1 LTSVARACHDI
12 STIKILSCKGI
23 FVAIRSTARPRTRQQ
38 LLKALDEAG
47 RRLGAQ
53 TVLVSDLVATR
64 VGLNSTDLECLDLLY
79 LAGATTAG
87 RLAAHTGLTSGATTA
102 AIDRLEHAGFVTR
115 RRDVEDRR
123 VVLVEVVEAGARLIY
138 PFYRPIVGRL
148 EKVHVKFS
156 DQQLATV
163 LRYFTESL
171 DAMSE
176 HVAWLQTQPA
186 LSRHRCRRPMTT
198 LPDHSAAIS
207 SPPKARRLGRPAR
220 QAPARNQS

>member
-1 LTSVARACHDI
+1 MTS
-12 STIKILSCKGI
+12 T
-23 FVAIRSTARPRTRQQ
+23 RSRSRPRTRPQ
-38 LLKALDEAG
+38 LLKALDEAA

-115 RRDVEDRR
+115 RRDSTDRR
-123 VVLVEVVEAGARLIY
+123 VVLVEVVEAGAKLIF
-138 PFYRPIVGRL
+138 PFYRPIIGGMER
-148 EKVHVKFS
+148 VHTMFS

-171 DAMSE
+171 DAMSD

-186 LSRHRCRRPMTT
+186 LSRHRCRHPMTHM
-198 LPDHSAAIS
+198 PAHSAAAPP
-207 SPPKARRLGRPAR
+207 SPRARRAGPPSRRSPAS
-220 QAPARNQS
+220 RNHR

>member
-1 LTSVARACHDI
+1 MAAR
-12 STIKILSCKGI
+12 SPS
-23 FVAIRSTARPRTRQQ
+23 RSRTRQQ
-38 LLKALDEAG
+38 LLKALDEAA

-115 RRDVEDRR
+115 RRDSTDRR
-123 VVLVEVVEAGARLIY
+123 VVLVEVVEAGAKLIL
-138 PFYRPIVGRL
+138 PFYRPIITGMERVQAA
-148 EKVHVKFS
+148 FS
-156 DQQLATV
+156 DQQLATI

-171 DAMSE
+171 DAMSD

-186 LSRHRCRRPMTT
+186 LSRHRCRQPMTHV
-198 LPDHSAAIS
+198 PVHSAPLS
-207 SPPKARRLGRPAR
+207 SQPRARRVGSPAR
-220 QAPARNQS
+220 RAPASRNHS

>member
-1 LTSVARACHDI
+1 MAS
-12 STIKILSCKGI
+12 
-23 FVAIRSTARPRTRQQ
+23 RSTDNPRTRQQ
-38 LLKALDEAG
+38 LLKALDEAA

-79 LAGATTAG
+79 LAGASTAG

-102 AIDRLEHAGFVTR
+102 AIDRLEQAGFVVR
-115 RRDVEDRR
+115 RRDADDRR

-148 EKVHVKFS
+148 EKVHKKFS

-171 DAMSE
+171 DAMSD
-176 HVAWLQTQPA
+176 HVAWLQNQPA
-186 LSRHRCRRPMTT
+186 LSRHRCRRPMTA
-198 LPDHSAAIS
+198 LPDRSAAHS
-207 SPPKARRLGRPAR
+207 TPKARRIGRPAR
-220 QAPARNQS
+220 RAPAPRNQS

>member
-1 LTSVARACHDI
+1 MAS
-12 STIKILSCKGI
+12 
-23 FVAIRSTARPRTRQQ
+23 RSTQVRPRTRQQ

-87 RLAAHTGLTSGATTA
+87 RLAAYTGLTSGATTA
-102 AIDRLEHAGFVTR
+102 AIDRLEHAGFVVR
-115 RRDVEDRR
+115 RRDAADRR

-138 PFYRPIVGRL
+138 PFYRPIIGRRDKL
-148 EKVHVKFS
+148 HKKHT
-156 DQQLATV
+156 DPQLAFV
-163 LRYFTESL
+163 LRAFTESL
-171 DAMSE
+171 DAMSD

-186 LSRHRCRRPMTT
+186 LSRHRCRRPMTA
-198 LPDHSAAIS
+198 LPDHPVTLS
-207 SPPKARRLGRPAR
+207 SQHKARRVGRPAR
-220 QAPARNQS
+220 RAPVSRNHS

>member
-1 LTSVARACHDI
+1 MAARSPSTS
-12 STIKILSCKGI
+12 
-23 FVAIRSTARPRTRQQ
+23 PTRQQ
-38 LLKALDEAG
+38 LLKALDEHA
-47 RRLGAQ
+47 RLLGAQ

-115 RRDVEDRR
+115 RRDSTDRR
-123 VVLVEVVEAGARLIY
+123 VVLVEVVEAGAKLII
-138 PFYRPIVGRL
+138 PFYRPIIDGM
-148 EKVHVKFS
+148 EKVQAKFS

-171 DAMSE
+171 DAMSN

-186 LSRHRCRRPMTT
+186 LSRRRCRRPMTHV
-198 LPDHSAAIS
+198 PVHSAAAPS
-207 SPPKARRLGRPAR
+207 SQQRARRVGPPSRRSPAS
-220 QAPARNQS
+220 RNHR

>member
-1 LTSVARACHDI
+1 MTA
-12 STIKILSCKGI
+12 T
-23 FVAIRSTARPRTRQQ
+23 RSRPRTRQQ
-38 LLKALDEAG
+38 LLKALDEAA

-115 RRDVEDRR
+115 RRDLTDRR
-123 VVLVEVVEAGARLIY
+123 VVLVEVVEAGAKLIL
-138 PFYRPIVGRL
+138 PFYRPIIAGMER
-148 EKVHVKFS
+148 VHGKFS

-171 DAMSE
+171 DAMSD

-198 LPDHSAAIS
+198 LSVHPVATK
-207 SPPKARRLGRPAR
+207 SPQNARRVGSPAR
-220 QAPARNQS
+220 RAPASRNHS

>member
-1 LTSVARACHDI
+1 MAS
-12 STIKILSCKGI
+12 
-23 FVAIRSTARPRTRQQ
+23 RSTDNPRTRQQ
-38 LLKALDEAG
+38 LLKALDEAA

-102 AIDRLEHAGFVTR
+102 AIDRLEQAGFVVR
-115 RRDVEDRR
+115 RRDAADRR

-148 EKVHVKFS
+148 EKVHKKFS

-171 DAMSE
+171 DAMSD
-176 HVAWLQTQPA
+176 HVAWLQNQPA
-186 LSRHRCRRPMTT
+186 LSRHRCRRPMTA
-198 LPDHSAAIS
+198 LPDRSAAQS
-207 SPPKARRLGRPAR
+207 TPKARRIGRPAR
-220 QAPARNQS
+220 RAPAPRNQS

>member
-1 LTSVARACHDI
+1 MTAAR
-12 STIKILSCKGI
+12 S
-23 FVAIRSTARPRTRQQ
+23 RSRPRARQQ
-38 LLKALDEAG
+38 LLKALDEAA

-102 AIDRLEHAGFVTR
+102 AIDRLERAGFVTR
-115 RRDVEDRR
+115 RRDATDRR
-123 VVLVEVVEAGARLIY
+123 VVLVEVVEAGAKLII
-138 PFYRPIVGRL
+138 PFYRPIIDGM
-148 EKVHVKFS
+148 EKVQAMFS

-171 DAMSE
+171 DAMSN

-186 LSRHRCRRPMTT
+186 LSRHRCRQPMTHV
-198 LPDHSAAIS
+198 PVHSAPQS
-207 SPPKARRLGRPAR
+207 SQPRPRRVGSPARR
-220 QAPARNQS
+220 APASRNHS

>member
-1 LTSVARACHDI
+1 MTKAR
-12 STIKILSCKGI
+12 SQSL
-23 FVAIRSTARPRTRQQ
+23 PRTREQ
-38 LLKALDEAG
+38 LLKALDEAA

-102 AIDRLEHAGFVTR
+102 AIDRLERAGFVTR
-115 RRDVEDRR
+115 RRDSTDRR
-123 VVLVEVVEAGARLIY
+123 VVLVEVVEAGAKLII
-138 PFYRPIVGRL
+138 PFYRPIIDGM
-148 EKVHVKFS
+148 EKVQAKFS

-163 LRYFTESL
+163 LRYVTESL
-171 DAMSE
+171 DAMSN

-186 LSRHRCRRPMTT
+186 LSRHRCRQPMTHV
-198 LPDHSAAIS
+198 PVHSAALS
-207 SPPKARRLGRPAR
+207 SQPRPRRVGSPARR
-220 QAPARNQS
+220 APASRTHS

>member
-1 LTSVARACHDI
+1 M
-12 STIKILSCKGI
+12 
-23 FVAIRSTARPRTRQQ
+23 
-38 LLKALDEAG
+38 
-47 RRLGAQ
+47 
-53 TVLVSDLVATR
+53 LVSDLVATR

-115 RRDVEDRR
+115 RRDSTDRR
-123 VVLVEVVEAGARLIY
+123 VVLVEVVEAGAKLIL
-138 PFYRPIVGRL
+138 PFYRPIIGGM
-148 EKVHVKFS
+148 EKVQAKFS

-171 DAMSE
+171 DAMSN

-186 LSRHRCRRPMTT
+186 LSRHRCRQPMTHV
-198 LPDHSAAIS
+198 PVHSAAAVVTTT
-207 SPPKARRLGRPAR
+207 SPPCRAAVAASRRHRGTTGDVPAYPGSGTGVSAIHSSALVQVAAILLVAFAIPSPPGPRRRRRARR
-220 QAPARNQS
+220 

>member
-1 LTSVARACHDI
+1 MAS
-12 STIKILSCKGI
+12 
-23 FVAIRSTARPRTRQQ
+23 RSTTSRLNPRQQ

-87 RLAAHTGLTSGATTA
+87 RLASHTGLTSGATTA

-115 RRDVEDRR
+115 RRDAEDRR
-123 VVLVEVVEAGARLIY
+123 VVLVEVVEAGAKLIL
-138 PFYRPIVGRL
+138 PFYRPIIGRL
-148 EKVHVKFS
+148 DKVHKKFS

-171 DAMSE
+171 DAMSD

-186 LSRHRCRRPMTT
+186 LSRHRCRRPMTAV
-198 LPDHSAAIS
+198 PDHPAVNP
-207 SPPKARRLGRPAR
+207 SPQMARRVGRPAR
-220 QAPARNQS
+220 RAPASRNHP